1 MIDAAIRLGVVQLS
15 TSAWYDPETPAE
27 PGSLCKRGNP
37 NMLTR
42 NKGTSRLGQWPSA
55 HYYLIEVE
63 RCERALLPVTA
74 HQPPVVIRPE
84 TQTFREDNT

>member
-42 NKGTSRLGQWPSA
+42 DKGISRLRQEPSA
-55 HYYLIEVE
+55 HSCLIEVE
-63 RCERALLPVTA
+63 RCEKASPQVNA
-74 HQPPVVIRPE
+74 HQHPVIIRPE
-84 TQTFREDNT
+84 TQTIREDNT